1 MAGGAIVM
9 VSALRRIRPGAVLR
23 NRPVRDYGFMLVGIA
38 LTGWGLNAFLIPNKI
53 AAGGVSGLATIIYHV
68 AREAGVNLPV
78 GIQMLVMNVALL
90 AIAVRARGWRFA
102 AKTIVGIV
110 GLSVAVDVFAQ
121 FTVPLASEDLLLA
134 ALYGGAVTGLGLGM
148 VFKAGGNTGGSDLI
162 AQLLSRRIALGLG
175 QLTLAIDAVVT
186 LIAALVFGPE
196 LALYGAVAIFVSGGV
211 IDLTLEGLPVN
222 KAAFIVS
229 EESQR
234 IGDAIMH
241 ELHRG
246 ATALSAR
253 GMYSGQ
259 SREMLFVVVY
269 RNELDDLKS
278 IVHTIDPKAL
288 VIISDVHEA
297 IGEGF
302 KELDR

>member
-1 MAGGAIVM
+1 MNA
-9 VSALRRIRPGAVLR
+9 SALRRLSPGAVLR
-23 NRPVRDYGFMLVGIA
+23 NRPVRDYGFMFAGIA

-53 AAGGVSGLATIIYHV
+53 AAGGVSGLATILYHV
-68 AREAGVNLPV
+68 ARDAGVNLPV
-78 GIQMLVMNVALL
+78 GVQMLVMNAILLLVAL
-90 AIAVRARGWRFA
+90 RARGWRFA

-110 GLSVAVDVFAQ
+110 GLSVAVDALAP
-121 FTVPLASEDLLLA
+121 FTPVLASDDLLLA

-148 VFKAGGNTGGSDLI
+148 VFKAGGNTGGSDLV
-162 AQLLSRRIALGLG
+162 AQLLSRKVALGLG
-175 QLTLAIDAVVT
+175 QLTLAVDALVT
-186 LIAALVFGPE
+186 LVAALVFGPE

-229 EESQR
+229 DESQS
-234 IGDAIMH
+234 IGDAILH

-253 GMYSGQ
+253 GLYSGTA
-259 SREMLFVVVY
+259 REMLFVVVS
-269 RNELDDLKS
+269 RNELDGLKS
-278 IVHTIDPKAL
+278 IVQAIDPKAL

-302 KELDR
+302 KELGR